1 MSQGRSSRKGRRD
14 AEILEILSDDEPVG
28 IWYETF
34 NNYCALV
41 FAITLS
47 WDYIRSGEQGCQSIE
62 QFGSWNLFI
71 NFLYFQLPKRSRAVP
86 FLHSLSFVGS
96 VVSILIYPYLFYV
109 IDPNLPNIQYNY
121 SSLDKEKENLSFIYT
136 SMSVREI
143 IARVTIFYIMPVL
156 CHITELYN
164 NREVLVWAYSSRG
177 WRLIHIWVA
186 FAYPLLGFIYE
197 CTFPEAGGEVEPLL
211 MQQRRKDIDLHT
223 YFLRNKMLAFI
234 GNLIALL
241 TLYIIIL
248 RSYGDEEVVEKVS
261 KLMSKETSNTRP
273 CRKQLKK
280 RSSREVEI
288 DKQVRENNQSS
299 EADAGDEAGFT
310 SESSWFSDNENKIK
324 SASGQ

>member
-1 MSQGRSSRKGRRD
+1 M
-14 AEILEILSDDEPVG
+14 G

-96 VVSILIYPYLFYV
+96 VVSIMIYPYLFYV
-109 IDPNLPNIQYNY
+109 IDPNLPNIQYDY
-121 SSLDKEKENLSFIYT
+121 SSLDKEKEKLSFIYT
-136 SMSVREI
+136 SMTVREI
-143 IARVTIFYIMPVL
+143 IARVTIFYIVPVF
-156 CHITELYN
+156 CHIMELHN

-177 WRLIHIWVA
+177 WRLIHTWVA

-197 CTFPEAGGEVEPLL
+197 CTFPEAGGEVEPL
-211 MQQRRKDIDLHT
+211 QQQRKDIDLHT

-234 GNLIALL
+234 GNVIALV
-241 TLYIIIL
+241 TLYVFIL
-248 RSYGDEEVVEKVS
+248 RSYGDEEVTEKVS
-261 KLMSKETSNTRP
+261 ALMATKEVATTTRP
-273 CRKQLKK
+273 FKKQLKK
-280 RSSREVEI
+280 KASRE
-288 DKQVRENNQSS
+288 DAALGNSS

-310 SESSWFSDNENKIK
+310 SESSWFSDVDTQMTP
-324 SASGQ
+324 S